1 MSNKSNNKNHEPYIL
16 SNLVLKFDNNN
27 NNTTDFNNKDKNKQD
42 DLNRLGFDRISNKS
56 NNSFNEKKSM
66 DNSNNEQ
73 NDNLVNSLIINT
85 IKNKFEKNL
94 NDLNFL
100 KTVGFMRIRF
110 KDVFEGLLKVIYKMK
125 NYAYVILFKYLPCVL
140 RMTSNQLNGAN
151 IYK

>member
-1 MSNKSNNKNHEPYIL
+1 MSNKSNNKKHEPSIL

-56 NNSFNEKKSM
+56 NNSFNEMKSM

-125 NYAYVILFKYLPCVL
+125 NYAYVILFKYLNL
-140 RMTSNQLNGAN
+140 
-151 IYK
+151 IYSDK

>member
-1 MSNKSNNKNHEPYIL
+1 MSNKSNNKNHEPSIL

-27 NNTTDFNNKDKNKQD
+27 NNTTEDKSKQD

-56 NNSFNEKKSM
+56 NNSFSEKKSM
-66 DNSNNEQ
+66 DSSNNEQ

-110 KDVFEGLLKVIYKMK
+110 KDVFEGLLKVIY
-125 NYAYVILFKYLPCVL
+125 
-140 RMTSNQLNGAN
+140 
-151 IYK
+151 

>member
-1 MSNKSNNKNHEPYIL
+1 MSNKSNNKSHEQSIL

-27 NNTTDFNNKDKNKQD
+27 NNTTDFNHKDKSKQD
-42 DLNRLGFDRISNKS
+42 DLNRLGFERISNKL

-110 KDVFEGLLKVIYKMK
+110 KDVFEGLLKVIY
-125 NYAYVILFKYLPCVL
+125 
-140 RMTSNQLNGAN
+140 
-151 IYK
+151 

>member
-1 MSNKSNNKNHEPYIL
+1 MSNKSNNKSHEQSIL

-27 NNTTDFNNKDKNKQD
+27 NNTTDFNHKDKSKQD
-42 DLNRLGFDRISNKS
+42 DLNRLGFERISNKL

-110 KDVFEGLLKVIYKMK
+110 KDVFEGLLKVIYNK
-125 NYAYVILFKYLPCVL
+125 
-140 RMTSNQLNGAN
+140 
-151 IYK
+151 

>member
-1 MSNKSNNKNHEPYIL
+1 MSNKSNNKSHEQSIL

-27 NNTTDFNNKDKNKQD
+27 NNTTDFNHKDKSKQD
-42 DLNRLGFDRISNKS
+42 DLNRLGFERISNKL

-110 KDVFEGLLKVIYKMK
+110 KDVFEGLLKVIYIK
-125 NYAYVILFKYLPCVL
+125 
-140 RMTSNQLNGAN
+140 
-151 IYK
+151 